1 MGRPAALNHDDTNDR
16 EVGKEFLELQGWSG
30 ITYGGYWDL
39 DLEVH
44 SFKRGCDVE
53 MNHYNHYTTFK
64 AEGQFRVPARKIRYW
79 NTDGKYGE
87 WKVDYIQFS
96 DNKLEELLGI
106 HTSYLRCIKIITL
119 FWKHSEKKDTMKNSP
134 HLFPFHLKLGA
145 NMSRGGKRKKMFGK
159 DLYIP
164 TISCILVL

>member
-1 MGRPAALNHDDTNDR
+1 MGRPIALNHDDTLDR
-16 EVGKEFLELQGWSG
+16 IVGKEFLEQQGWSG

-96 DNKLEELLGI
+96 DNKLEELLW
-106 HTSYLRCIKIITL
+106 YPYKLL
-119 FWKHSEKKDTMKNSP
+119 EMYKDN
-134 HLFPFHLKLGA
+134 HIVLEAL
-145 NMSRGGKRKKMFGK
+145 RKKGYDEKQSTFIS
-159 DLYIP
+159 IP
-164 TISCILVL
+164 FEVGSKYVQRWKKEKNVWKRLVYSNY